1 MRFRARCRTACL
13 CADRVLV
20 VIRHLPISYFSPL
33 YNLRAALS
41 ECSRMDRQ
49 RLGPGLAKTGGKDSA
64 IEEVRMEH
72 EKDKVVRDADEVV
85 RDYYEGDET
94 ALEGEFRDIDDTA
107 PVGDARGHDRTKY
120 TARTPAL
127 TGGDVDAGWEY
138 ADIGEET
145 VGGSNPTPDQDIV
158 DQLGQ
163 AVGVTYQ
170 DNEPLKFGDKLEE
183 RDRSRWELD
192 PASSDDY
199 QERQSSEDLK

>member
-1 MRFRARCRTACL
+1 
-13 CADRVLV
+13 
-20 VIRHLPISYFSPL
+20 
-33 YNLRAALS
+33 
-41 ECSRMDRQ
+41 
-49 RLGPGLAKTGGKDSA
+49 
-64 IEEVRMEH
+64 MEH

-85 RDYYEGDET
+85 REYYEGDEM
-94 ALEGEFRDIDDTA
+94 ALEGGFRDLDDTV
-107 PVGDARGHDRTKY
+107 PVGDERGPDRTKY
-120 TARTPAL
+120 TARTPTL

-158 DQLGQ
+158 DDLGE

-183 RDRSRWELD
+183 RDRSRWELN

-199 QERQSSEDLK
+199 QERLSDEEKK

>member
-1 MRFRARCRTACL
+1 
-13 CADRVLV
+13 
-20 VIRHLPISYFSPL
+20 
-33 YNLRAALS
+33 
-41 ECSRMDRQ
+41 
-49 RLGPGLAKTGGKDSA
+49 
-64 IEEVRMEH
+64 MEH
-72 EKDKVVRDADEVV
+72 GNDKIVRDADEVV

-94 ALEGEFRDIDDTA
+94 ALEGEYRDLEDTA
-107 PVGDARGHDRTKY
+107 PVGDERGHDRAKY
-120 TARTPAL
+120 TARNSIL

-158 DQLGQ
+158 DDLGE

-183 RDRSRWELD
+183 RDRTRWELD

-199 QERQSSEDLK
+199 QERVQAEEKDVNR